1 VVVLDHQQVTFLPSR
16 LTEERVQQVF
26 LITAAERA
34 DDLLVHHIPHV
45 SENQRLRVLR
55 SRILRR
61 DGSEVGARQGD
72 TPRLAEPEFNIYYDT
87 RLRVLRFD
95 EFEDGDLVEI
105 AYVLTETDEANETG
119 PYSGGLIA
127 LGRSVPV
134 ALMEVELT
142 GPDAILPDWELAL
155 LRGTPERTEDSEGV
169 VHLRWEWRDLPAI
182 PVDVPPAP
190 ELLVTPYLV
199 YSNHPRWGDLADWY
213 ERHVASRVRTSEQVE
228 ETARRLVAGVDDRRE
243 RINRLYRFVTNDIR
257 YVGLE
262 FGEHR
267 YRPFSADWVLHHRI
281 GDCKDKAA
289 LLVALFDVID
299 IPARMVMVRTSDL
312 GPVSSDLAALQ
323 IFNHAIVYLPED
335 DLWLDG
341 TAAGHAPEL
350 PPPMDQDAWV
360 LVIDGPQSR
369 PQFTPTVGAGQSVVR
384 FMLEHSDAS
393 NVKLTIESRD
403 TGEAADILRSRFA
416 GSRDPQRFARWLQEQ
431 FPGAQLV
438 GDPIAQLVPS
448 RDPTYLEIEG
458 TIPKTALT
466 SGGGVQAYPGK
477 LDWAARMVPGG
488 TRHGPMKIAVRPDLE
503 WTLEVDLER
512 PPKNLPS
519 EVDLETPYGSL
530 QITPKAKSEG
540 YVVTGHLRF
549 EPGIVEAGD
558 VDELREFLVTV
569 ERHLQRRLEAP

>member
-1 VVVLDHQQVTFLPSR
+1 
-16 LTEERVQQVF
+16 
-26 LITAAERA
+26 
-34 DDLLVHHIPHV
+34 
-45 SENQRLRVLR
+45 
-55 SRILRR
+55 
-61 DGSEVGARQGD
+61 
-72 TPRLAEPEFNIYYDT
+72 
-87 RLRVLRFD
+87 
-95 EFEDGDLVEI
+95 
-105 AYVLTETDEANETG
+105 
-119 PYSGGLIA
+119 
-127 LGRSVPV
+127 
-134 ALMEVELT
+134 
-142 GPDAILPDWELAL
+142 
-155 LRGTPERTEDSEGV
+155 
-169 VHLRWEWRDLPAI
+169 
-182 PVDVPPAP
+182 
-190 ELLVTPYLV
+190 
-199 YSNHPRWGDLADWY
+199 
-213 ERHVASRVRTSEQVE
+213 
-228 ETARRLVAGVDDRRE
+228 
-243 RINRLYRFVTNDIR
+243 
-257 YVGLE
+257 
-262 FGEHR
+262 
-267 YRPFSADWVLHHRI
+267 
-281 GDCKDKAA
+281 
-289 LLVALFDVID
+289 
-299 IPARMVMVRTSDL
+299 
-312 GPVSSDLAALQ
+312 
-323 IFNHAIVYLPED
+323 
-335 DLWLDG
+335 
-341 TAAGHAPEL
+341 
-350 PPPMDQDAWV
+350 MDQDAWV